1 MFLYIIY
8 IIYIYISYRYLSMIR
23 EFLNCVFATLW
34 NPKVTAGRH
43 GQCFGSKSQA
53 SVHSGAICF
62 IFTFSFCSD
71 RTLHL
76 GFRTFAAMV
85 SRAFR
90 SSNDLPEASVS
101 EDVIAPLQAPRE
113 QCTEII
119 TRSYNPDRKFWQHV
133 PKLPDEKPAKIP
145 KEEIKID
152 IPGLRAKAIA
162 RLEKDKMSVTL
173 KGLPATPQ
181 TSTPEARLDI

>member
-1 MFLYIIY
+1 
-8 IIYIYISYRYLSMIR
+8 
-23 EFLNCVFATLW
+23 
-34 NPKVTAGRH
+34 
-43 GQCFGSKSQA
+43 
-53 SVHSGAICF
+53 
-62 IFTFSFCSD
+62 
-71 RTLHL
+71 
-76 GFRTFAAMV
+76 MV

-145 KEEIKID
+145 KE
-152 IPGLRAKAIA
+152 
-162 RLEKDKMSVTL
+162 KDKMSVTL
-173 KGLPATPQ
+173 KGLPATTQ